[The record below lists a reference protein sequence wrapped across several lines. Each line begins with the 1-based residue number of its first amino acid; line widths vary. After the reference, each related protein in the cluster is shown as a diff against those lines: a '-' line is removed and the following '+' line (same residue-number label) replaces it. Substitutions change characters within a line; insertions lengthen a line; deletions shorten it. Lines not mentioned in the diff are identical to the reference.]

1 MQISTTRTTKS
12 TRNIQ
17 GGFTLIEI
25 LIVVAM
31 IGILTSVV
39 VINFSTGDSAYRI
52 RADLDRFTS
61 VVEMAR
67 HRAMMRNR
75 DWGIHINQEGYYF
88 TEYNPEIN
96 EWIERIDRTF
106 KRTPWP
112 NGAITRL
119 KTEIAADSYFT
130 EMEDLPDILIFS
142 SKETI
147 PFSLALRT
155 ENSAATWIVES
166 DGISKIQVARGEI

>member
-1 MQISTTRTTKS
+1 MKSLAPASACILWAQTGWKVVKVLMQISTTRTTRS

-17 GGFTLIEI
+17 GGFTLIET

-31 IGILTSVV
+31 LGILTSVV

-75 DWGIHINQEGYYF
+75 DWGIHINQ
-88 TEYNPEIN
+88 
-96 EWIERIDRTF
+96 
-106 KRTPWP
+106 
-112 NGAITRL
+112 
-119 KTEIAADSYFT
+119 
-130 EMEDLPDILIFS
+130 
-142 SKETI
+142 
-147 PFSLALRT
+147 
-155 ENSAATWIVES
+155 
-166 DGISKIQVARGEI
+166 